1 MNDFFDWENDEYE
14 ITKFPDE
21 KKQEEREN
29 DYTILLYIAC
39 GIVLGTGG
47 VLIYTLFF

>member
-1 MNDFFDWENDEYE
+1 MNSFFEWEEDEYE

-21 KKQEEREN
+21 KKQDKRES

-39 GIVLGTGG
+39 GIVLGTG
-47 VLIYTLFF
+47 VYLIYTLFF